1 MREAETQ
8 EPDGELPLGD
18 EEGQEVGAARRLAE
32 EPGLPL
38 ELVLQ
43 EQASPLS
50 GVYHLLEL
58 PTAPGCCEV
67 GCEMGPRGG
76 GWLPAGWRVCA
87 TKRLPDHTR
96 REACLEVG
104 REGTSSDSRCR
115 LARALTP
122 R

>member
-67 GCEMGPRGG
+67 GCEMGPRAVAGCRQAGG
-76 GWLPAGWRVCA
+76 CA
-87 TKRLPDHTR
+87 PR
-96 REACLEVG
+96 RDSPTTPGG
-104 REGTSSDSRCR
+104 RRASR
-115 LARALTP
+115 LAGRGPAVTQGTGWPGL
-122 R
+122 